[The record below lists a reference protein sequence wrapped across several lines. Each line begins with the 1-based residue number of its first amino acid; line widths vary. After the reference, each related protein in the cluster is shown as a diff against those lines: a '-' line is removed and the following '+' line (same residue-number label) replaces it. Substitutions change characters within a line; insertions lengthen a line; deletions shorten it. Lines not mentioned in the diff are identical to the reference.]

1 MLAFTDGTY
10 LLSIRKH
17 MLFGHYI
24 VELRDPDNIA
34 IHEQRF
40 ESMADACGFAERLGG
55 GTFQVICNIA
65 L

>member
-1 MLAFTDGTY
+1 
-10 LLSIRKH
+10 LSIRKH